1 MSECRFERDV
11 LAGQW
16 TDSLRAHVAQCS
28 DCTATMAVAPYMTEL
43 AAVDMREHP
52 LPDPQVVWLKA
63 QLLRGSI
70 AVERAGRP
78 LKVFQAVSY
87 VVVAAL
93 WTGVLAW
100 KWVAIQAMMHSF
112 TPFRL
117 FQNAADA
124 SSLSVTFFVMVF
136 GLASITI
143 GLALHTIL
151 AED

>member
-11 LAGQW
+11 LAGRW

-28 DCTATMAVAPYMTEL
+28 DCSAAMSVAPYMTEL

-63 QLLRGSI
+63 QLLRGNI
-70 AVERAGRP
+70 AVERAARP
-78 LKVFQAVSY
+78 LKVFQVVSY

-100 KWVAIQAMMHSF
+100 KWVAIRALLQSF
-112 TPFRL
+112 TPSRL

-124 SSLSVTFFVMVF
+124 SSLSVTFFVMVL

-143 GLALHTIL
+143 VLALHTIL

>member
-1 MSECRFERDV
+1 MNECRFERDV
-11 LAGQW
+11 IADRW

-28 DCTATMAVAPYMTEL
+28 DCTAAMSVAPYMTDL

-63 QLLRGSI
+63 QLLRSSI
-70 AVERAGRP
+70 AVERAARP
-78 LKVFQAVSY
+78 LRIFQVVSY
-87 VVVAAL
+87 VIVAAL

-100 KWVAIQAMMHSF
+100 KWIAIEAMLHSF
-112 TPFRL
+112 TPSRL
-117 FQNAADA
+117 FDNAADA
-124 SSLSVTFFVMVF
+124 SSLSVTFFVMVL